1 MKKTMKR
8 TAALLAIALLA
19 LCLAACAG
27 EEAAFHVTVT
37 VECQDAVEYG
47 YEAALAV
54 SEDGLLAE
62 GAVGLAE
69 GGTALDALRGTALV
83 VATEDSA
90 YGEYVVSVASLAQG
104 DCGGA
109 SGWTFTVNGEY
120 PETSAGETVL
130 QEGDE
135 AVWAY
140 YCEPQA

>member
-1 MKKTMKR
+1 MSRLRSSARTPWSTATKRRSPSAR
-8 TAALLAIALLA
+8 TACWPKAP
-19 LCLAACAG
+19 
-27 EEAAFHVTVT
+27 
-37 VECQDAVEYG
+37 
-47 YEAALAV
+47 
-54 SEDGLLAE
+54 
-62 GAVGLAE
+62 
-69 GGTALDALRGTALV
+69 LDALRGTALV

-135 AVWAY
+135 VVWAY